1 MAHTCISVERP
12 ADRSYANDDDQ
23 LDVPARRC
31 LTEVKLYGA
40 SVSPRVRPLG
50 RSVHMDTEVY
60 AIAIVAHKA
69 RHQILARRIGSADPG
84 VDQDRPCW

>member
-1 MAHTCISVERP
+1 MPMMT
-12 ADRSYANDDDQ
+12 DQ

-31 LTEVKLYGA
+31 LTEVKRYGA

-50 RSVHMDTEVY
+50 RSVHIDTEVD
-60 AIAIVAHKA
+60 ATAIVAQKV
-69 RHQILARRIGSADPG
+69 RHQVLARRIGSADPD